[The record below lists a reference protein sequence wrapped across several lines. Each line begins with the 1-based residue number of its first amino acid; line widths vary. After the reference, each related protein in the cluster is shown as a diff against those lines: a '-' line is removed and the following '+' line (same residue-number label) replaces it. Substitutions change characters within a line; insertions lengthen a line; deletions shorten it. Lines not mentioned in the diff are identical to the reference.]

1 MATNSEELLQRI
13 KELER
18 EKEQQR
24 HREEQA
30 RHREEQARHREEQAR
45 HREEQARHREE
56 QARHRE
62 EQALREKEQAR
73 HREEQARHR
82 EEQALREKEQAQSL
96 LRDTTLQEYLRGCQE
111 FVLSKVHLVTDG
123 YLTTKVPST
132 NPARKH
138 CPILLA
144 PWDDFIPAQTDMIQ
158 LLDQIIPH
166 DERLLESLHFLEVM
180 GNRIDALRVRDEAS
194 LVSVQHNTIE
204 VPVRIIMSKINDF
217 DPQRYSLAVPEEV
230 EFQTTASNLR
240 DSTDTRDITK
250 RDEKLRTDQICVFRN
265 SAHQKDI
272 AFVIE
277 YKAPHKLHTAH
288 LEQGLRRMNIFEEV
302 VNKMTVPTAEPEKF
316 KHYAELLSAAAVT
329 QTYHYMLEAGLEYG
343 YLTNG
348 DAIVFLNIDWTDPT
362 VLRYHLARPSREVL
376 VDQDAAWS
384 NAVCQVLAFTM
395 MALQSSQHSN
405 DERVAAANQCNKW
418 LVDYGCVLDQILK
431 EEEEREK
438 KAGNSGPSTPTRK
451 KHRRAP
457 SSPDWQETPVKR
469 TRRNPRSQA
478 AEQPGRVLRSHGP
491 DRPGRGGEGFGE
503 GGHSRG
509 GTSGGNGGSS
519 KGGGS
524 SEGSS
529 TAGTSSRFAPGGGG
543 GGGGGGGQQSQRQY
557 CTSSCLLSL
566 VNDGPLDSNCPN
578 AALHR
583 EGILT
588 ELDAKKHRHTV
599 LYSQFMV
606 LLQEQLSQSLVRGVV
621 VLGKEGA
628 CGALFQ
634 ITLLQFGYT
643 FIAKGVTGG
652 RVPDLEK
659 EVAVYQKLRP
669 LQGHGIPVCLG
680 SIDLRPLGQVYFYD
694 FDVRIIRFLLLSYG
708 GAEVKA
714 SEDKLRA
721 HIISTTSSILNK
733 MHDLGVVHGDVRQP
747 NVLQGPGGEINLID
761 FDRAV
766 ILTAKTTRSTLSAIS
781 PNKRRRLEEDEGVTL
796 TPPVKGKPLFDS
808 IQQDNSGALSL
819 FMIDRGRI
827 VS

>member
-1 MATNSEELLQRI
+1 MATNSEKLLQRI
-13 KELER
+13 KELEQ
-18 EKEQQR
+18 EN
-24 HREEQA
+24 A
-30 RHREEQARHREEQAR
+30 
-45 HREEQARHREE
+45 
-56 QARHRE
+56 
-62 EQALREKEQAR
+62 
-73 HREEQARHR
+73 
-82 EEQALREKEQAQSL
+82 QAQSL
-96 LRDTTLQEYLRGCQE
+96 IRDTTLQEYLRGCQE
-111 FVLSKVHLVTDG
+111 LVLSKVHLVTDG
-123 YLTTKVPST
+123 YLTTKAPST

-138 CPILLA
+138 CPTLLV

-158 LLDQIIPH
+158 RIDRIFPH
-166 DERLLESLHFLEVM
+166 DERLFESLHFLEVM
-180 GNRIDALRVRDEAS
+180 GNRIDAWRVRDEAS

-230 EFQTTASNLR
+230 EFQTTASSLR
-240 DSTDTRDITK
+240 DPTDTRDTTK
-250 RDEKLRTDQICVFRN
+250 RDEKLRTDQMCVFRN
-265 SAHQKDI
+265 SADQKDI

-288 LEQGLRRMNIFEEV
+288 FEQGLRQMNIFEEV
-302 VNKMTVPTAEPEKF
+302 VNKTTVPTTEPERF
-316 KHYAELLSAAAVT
+316 KHYAELLSTAAVT

-384 NAVCQVLAFTM
+384 NAVCQVLAFTI

-405 DERVAAANQCNKW
+405 DERVAAANKCNKW
-418 LVDYGCVLDQILK
+418 LVDFGLVLDKILK

-438 KAGNSGPSTPTRK
+438 KAVNSGPTTPTGK
-451 KHRRAP
+451 KHRRVP

-469 TRRNPRSQA
+469 TRRNPRSQSA
-478 AEQPGRVLRSHGP
+478 AEQPGRVLRSHRP
-491 DRPGRGGEGFGE
+491 DRPGRGGAGFGG

-509 GTSGGNGGSS
+509 GTSGGDGGSS
-519 KGGGS
+519 EAGGS
-524 SEGSS
+524 SEGFS

-543 GGGGGGGQQSQRQY
+543 GGGGQQRQRQY

-583 EGILT
+583 EGIPA
-588 ELDAKKHRHTV
+588 ELDAKKHRHAV
-599 LYSQFMV
+599 LYSQFMA
-606 LLQEQLSQSLVRGVV
+606 LLQEQLSQSLERGVV

-652 RVPDLEK
+652 RVSDLEK
-659 EVAVYQKLRP
+659 EVAVYQRLRP

-708 GAEVKA
+708 GTEVK
-714 SEDKLRA
+714 SKDKS
-721 HIISTTSSILNK
+721 HIISTTLSILDK
-733 MHDLGVVHGDVRQP
+733 MHRLGVVHGDVRQP

-761 FDRAV
+761 FDSAV

-781 PNKRRRLEEDEGVTL
+781 PNKRRRLVGSEEDEGVTL
-796 TPPVKGKPLFDS
+796 PAKEKPLSYFA
-808 IQQDNSGALSL
+808 IQQDNSSALSL
-819 FMIDRGRI
+819 FSIDWGRMI
-827 VS
+827 SHEEAT